1 MIIQNAEIFQEN
13 GTFIQEDLFILD
25 DRITASTLDITK
37 DNNVIDA
44 SNCVAI
50 PGLVDIHFHGCV
62 GYDFCDGTHEAFR
75 AISNYQLSQGTMA
88 ICPATMTFGED
99 KLVSI
104 CESAASF
111 SNPEGAD
118 LVGINLEGPFIS
130 NEKKGAQNG
139 TYISNPSLQMFHNL
153 VEASKGLVKLVDIA
167 PETDGAME
175 FIQEAKQTCTV
186 SLAHTAADFDIAT
199 QAFEQGATHVTHLYN
214 AMQPYNHRA
223 PGLIGAACDQEQVRV
238 ELIADG
244 IHIHPAAIR
253 TTFKMFGDD
262 RICLI
267 SDSMEATGLQD
278 GDYSLGGQPVKV
290 VGNLATL
297 SNGTIAGSATNLYN
311 CMKTAV
317 LEMKIPLGSAV
328 KCATINPAKAIGVG
342 QDYGSLTV
350 GKYANVI
357 LLEKDTMKI
366 KHLIFKGTLL

>member
-1 MIIQNAEIFQEN
+1 MIIENAEVFQTN
-13 GTFIQEDLFILD
+13 GTFLTENLYITD
-25 DRITASTLDITK
+25 DRITESTLDSTTL
-37 DNNVIDA
+37 DA

-99 KLVSI
+99 KLASI
-104 CESAASF
+104 CENAASF
-111 SNPEGAD
+111 SNPEGSD

-130 NEKKGAQNG
+130 SEKKGAQNG
-139 TYISNPSLQMFHNL
+139 AYISNPSISMFQNL
-153 VEASKGLVKLVDIA
+153 VSASKGLVKLVDIA
-167 PETDGAME
+167 PETKGAMD
-175 FIQEAKQTCTV
+175 FIQEAKKSATV
-186 SLAHTAADFDIAT
+186 SLAHTSADFNIAT
-199 QAFEQGATHVTHLYN
+199 QAFEHGATHVTHLYN
-214 AMQPYNHRA
+214 AMQPYTHRA
-223 PGLIGAACDQEQVRV
+223 PGLIGAACDQEHVRV
-238 ELIADG
+238 ELITDG
-244 IHIHPAAIR
+244 IHIHPAAVR

-278 GDYSLGGQPVKV
+278 GNYSLGGQPVKV

-317 LEMKIPLGSAV
+317 LEMNIPLGSAV
-328 KCATINPAKAIGVG
+328 KCATINPAKAIGI
-342 QDYGSLTV
+342 QKDYGTLSI
-350 GKYANVI
+350 GAYANII
-357 LLEKDTMKI
+357 LLEKESMKI
-366 KHLIFKGTLL
+366 KYLIFKGALCDSK